1 MFKDTNHIRIFSKII
16 IFFFLLNTNANSSEM
31 SDFQIEGLSIGDSLL
46 NFASKKVIESYKY
59 KDQSLNNKYIIYE
72 ADKFIEINQY
82 DYLGV
87 STKKNDPKYIITS
100 ISGRMYYDNLS
111 ECKKLRKLIINDI
124 KKMIKFDGS
133 DKSKYKSQDG
143 KATVHATQLYLKPY
157 PSLES
162 IVINCIQY
170 PKNLNIRNNL
180 SVSINPEEY
189 AYYLINE
196 AYK

>member
-1 MFKDTNHIRIFSKII
+1 MFKDTNHIRTFSKII
-16 IFFFLLNTNANSSEM
+16 IFFFILTTNAKSSDI

-46 NFASKKVIESYKY
+46 NFASKKLIETHRYKN
-59 KDQSLNNKYIIYE
+59 QSSNNKYIIYE

-87 STKKNDPKYIITS
+87 SIKKNDPKYIITS

-111 ECKKLRKLIINDI
+111 ECKKLRRLIINDI
-124 KKMIKFDGS
+124 KKIIKFDSS

-143 KATVHATQLYLKPY
+143 KATVHAIQLYLKPY
-157 PSLES
+157 PSNEAIL
-162 IVINCIQY
+162 INCYHFYDHVNRQ
-170 PKNLNIRNNL
+170 RNL
-180 SVSINPEEY
+180 SVSANSESFAEF
-189 AYYLINE
+189 LINE